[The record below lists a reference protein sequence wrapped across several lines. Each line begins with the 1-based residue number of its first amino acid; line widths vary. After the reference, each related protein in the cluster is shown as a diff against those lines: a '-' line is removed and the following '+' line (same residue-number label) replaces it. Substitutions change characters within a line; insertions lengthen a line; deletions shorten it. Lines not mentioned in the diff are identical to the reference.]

1 MSSGVVNPLATGI
14 NSTCK
19 VGGGGGGIRFD
30 VAPPQPANATVTI
43 PDKIALHR
51 RLLNGKSHMVPPGW
65 HFHSPRPPPGTSSHS
80 QPFRV
85 NTLQN
90 LANLRPFLQRKR
102 DSPFYG
108 KIEVCRQEFMAHR
121 STLEAERPTKN
132 AKPAKKSTAGKP
144 ASSEDRERI
153 FDLFRRRGCL
163 EA

>member
-30 VAPPQPANATVTI
+30 VPPPQPANATVAI

-51 RLLNGKSHMVPPGW
+51 RLLNGKSGMVPPGW
-65 HFHSPRPPPGTSSHS
+65 HFHSARPPPGTSSHS

-90 LANLRPFLQRKR
+90 LANLRPFLQRKAR
-102 DSPFYG
+102 LTVLWQNRGLQARIYG
-108 KIEVCRQEFMAHR
+108 PQKHSRSRTPHKKRKARQEIHR
-121 STLEAERPTKN
+121 
-132 AKPAKKSTAGKP
+132 
-144 ASSEDRERI
+144 RE
-153 FDLFRRRGCL
+153 
-163 EA
+163 